1 MKLLTNI
8 EKSELI
14 RAIPKR
20 IETAN
25 KGTYGKT
32 LIIAGSE
39 GMCGA
44 AFLSGLAAYRSGAG
58 LVKLLTVDSNRS
70 ILQSLLPE
78 AIIETYAEGMDLNEL
93 ISRNLFWA
101 DFIVM
106 GPGMG
111 TTELSIRVV
120 KYVLGKLSLISG
132 QALKLRPRGLRL
144 LVDADGLNILSI
156 DPEAMRVFDVT
167 ADKIPVIITPHPM
180 EMSRLS
186 GREPAEIIEHAEACA
201 LEFSEAHH
209 VMVLLKGSNTVVTD
223 AALSLKFINHQAS
236 PALSKGGSGDV
247 LSGCIAGIAEILHS
261 PEHPGAAGAA
271 APENRGAADFARRK
285 ELLYAGSIGSL
296 VLSAAGEKASLR
308 YGEHGVLARN
318 TADEL
323 GKILDELR
331 LSIENT

>member
-32 LIIAGSE
+32 LLIAGSE

-58 LVKLLTVDSNRS
+58 LVKLLTVDCNRS
-70 ILQSLLPE
+70 ILQTLLPE

-93 ISRNLFWA
+93 ISRNLYWA

-120 KYVLGKLSLISG
+120 KYVLGKLSLISE
-132 QALKLRPRGLRL
+132 QALRLRPRGIRL
-144 LVDADGLNILSI
+144 LVDADGLNILSM
-156 DPEAMRVFDVT
+156 DPEAMRVFDLA
-167 ADKIPVIITPHPM
+167 ADKIPVIVTPHPM

-186 GREPAEIIEHAEACA
+186 GWEPAEIVKNKENCA
-201 LEFSEAHH
+201 LDFSKAHH
-209 VMVLLKGSNTVVTD
+209 VIVLLKGFHTVITD
-223 AALSLKFINHQAS
+223 AELNSKFINHQTC

-261 PEHPGAAGAA
+261 SIDSETKETMDPGTTGTTDS
-271 APENRGAADFARRK
+271 GWRK
-285 ELLYAGSIGSL
+285 ALLYAGALGSL
-296 VLSAAGEKASLR
+296 VLSEAGEKASQK

-331 LSIENT
+331 LSLEKT